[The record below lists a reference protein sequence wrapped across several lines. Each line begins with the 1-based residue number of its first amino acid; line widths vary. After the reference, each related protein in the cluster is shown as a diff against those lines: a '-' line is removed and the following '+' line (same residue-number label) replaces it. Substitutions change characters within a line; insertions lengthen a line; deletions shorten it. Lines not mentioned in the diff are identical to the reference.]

1 MCIPPFLYIFSLIP
15 TQPSIT
21 CSTIGSWGGGGGGT
35 WVQRAQPGASYQ
47 CRALH
52 NYNYLSAN
60 IDEHDNIIYVQVW
73 LLWFKLGYAA
83 TPFRDTIHGSLCP
96 VRSAGEALVCP
107 PRTHQS
113 RNNGGKQNGL
123 TSVVSVWFQ
132 SIKTTN
138 YTITKC

>member
-1 MCIPPFLYIFSLIP
+1 MQYHWKL
-15 TQPSIT
+15 
-21 CSTIGSWGGGGGGT
+21 GRGGGGGT

-73 LLWFKLGYAA
+73 LLWFELGYAA

-123 TSVVSVWFQ
+123 TSVASV
-132 SIKTTN
+132 
-138 YTITKC
+138 Y